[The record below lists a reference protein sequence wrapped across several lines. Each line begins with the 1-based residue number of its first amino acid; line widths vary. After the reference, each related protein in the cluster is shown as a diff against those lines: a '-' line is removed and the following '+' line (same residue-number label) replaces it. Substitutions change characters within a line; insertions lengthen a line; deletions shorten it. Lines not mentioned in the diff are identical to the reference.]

1 MLNGTD
7 ELRATISQSIA
18 LISPASQIVALVIA
32 LATPNVVC
40 GSCCRFRPAD
50 VAVATCVQL
59 EQTAVKKM

>member
-50 VAVATCVQL
+50 VAVAT
-59 EQTAVKKM
+59 